1 MRRDTSKLHDAIGKT
16 DYEQKVVRHYAPV
29 SIINAAGDGTAET

>member
-1 MRRDTSKLHDAIGKT
+1 MRRDTSTLHDAIGKT
-16 DYEQKVVRHYAPV
+16 DHEQKVVRHYAPV